1 MNRTLKSI
9 AAVGAL
15 IIPLSVS
22 VSSPAHAAPQVLAV
36 MSSLGPQDLR
46 CAGSTCTTTFS
57 SYCLQRERD
66 VPTTGQ
72 AYLPAHP
79 DQFQL
84 SVVAADGTETLL
96 PAGEHVI
103 FRSQRGYSAVSATL
117 RRDDLTA
124 LGGVSAKIVTAKGA
138 ALVPEPVAGDPNPI
152 SEAEIAFATKSLREH
167 GEAIVDA
174 TPEAG
179 AAMLINRM
187 AATII
192 PGAPVNSESLEQ
204 LWHDAV
210 GGIGTYRPAGA
221 DAIER
226 ARDIYEW
233 CQGRIS
239 YHSMA
244 GIKSCLEFKHDNAI
258 MRLNTDYWENQP
270 GY

>member
-1 MNRTLKSI
+1 MNRTLKII
-9 AAVGAL
+9 AAVGVF

-22 VSSPAHAAPQVLAV
+22 VGSTAHAAPQVLAV
-36 MSSLGPQDLR
+36 MSSLGPQDMR

-84 SVVAADGTETLL
+84 SVIAADGTATLL
-96 PAGEHVI
+96 PAGDHVI

-124 LGGVSAKIVTAKGA
+124 LGGVSAKIITAKGA
-138 ALVPEPVAGDPNPI
+138 ALVPEPIAGDPNPI

-179 AAMLINRM
+179 AAMLVNRM

-192 PGAPVNSESLEQ
+192 PSAPVNTESLEQ

-210 GGIGTYRPAGA
+210 DGLGTYRPAGA
-221 DAIER
+221 DAIKR

-233 CQGRIS
+233 CQGRMS

-258 MRLNTDYWENQP
+258 MRLNTDYWEKQP

>member
-9 AAVGAL
+9 VAVSAL
-15 IIPLSVS
+15 IIPMAVS
-22 VSSPAHAAPQVLAV
+22 IGSTAHAAPQVLAV
-36 MSSLGPQDLR
+36 MASLGPQDMR

-79 DQFQL
+79 EQFQL
-84 SVVAADGTETLL
+84 SVVTADGTETLL
-96 PAGEHVI
+96 PAGDHVT
-103 FRSQRGYSAVSATL
+103 FRSQRGYSAVSAVI
-117 RRDDLTA
+117 RRDALTA

-138 ALVPEPVAGDPNPI
+138 ALIPEPVPGDPNPI

-167 GEAIVDA
+167 GEAVVDS
-174 TPEAG
+174 TPDAA

-187 AATII
+187 ATAII
-192 PGAPVNSESLEQ
+192 PGAPANTESLEQ

-210 GGIGTYRPAGA
+210 DGLGTYRPAGT
-221 DAIER
+221 DAIKR

-233 CQGRIS
+233 CQGRMT

-244 GIKSCLEFKHDNAI
+244 GIKSCLEFKHDSTI